1 MLKSIVA
8 DERRVADEV
17 KSRRRVLRDT
27 QQRKK
32 TQNKLFFSHTDNVE
46 IHRGGWATTL
56 LSSPVKKKSELFRI
70 YSGSR
75 HVVLWDRFL
84 NAHDN
89 IYDSARK
96 KKPIRIRFL

>member
-46 IHRGGWATTL
+46 IHRGG
-56 LSSPVKKKSELFRI
+56 
-70 YSGSR
+70 
-75 HVVLWDRFL
+75 
-84 NAHDN
+84 
-89 IYDSARK
+89 
-96 KKPIRIRFL
+96 